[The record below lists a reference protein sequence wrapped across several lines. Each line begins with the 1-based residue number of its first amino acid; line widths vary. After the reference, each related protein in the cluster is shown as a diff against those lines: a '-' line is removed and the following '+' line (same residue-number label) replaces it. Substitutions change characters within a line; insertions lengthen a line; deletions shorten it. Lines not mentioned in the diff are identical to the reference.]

1 MELPLGKQGFEALR
15 KKNCYY
21 VDKTR
26 YIWELTSHGDD
37 YFLSRP
43 RRFGKSLLVS
53 TLECLFEGKKE
64 LFKGLYIYDKWDWSQ
79 KYPVLTIDLGGK
91 EYTNENDL
99 ERRIFAFLDRVEKKY
114 NIVVSGE
121 LKLSEAERM
130 QNILEH
136 IYTIN
141 SKTEVVVLI
150 DEYDKP
156 LLDVLEDKEISKKN
170 QSTLRG
176 FYSIFKA
183 SHKFIRFHFVT
194 GITMFSK
201 STVFTG
207 FNHLIDISLKPEYSS
222 ICGYTDKELDT
233 VFEDEIKNFDRDEIR
248 KWYNGYS
255 WLGEEKVYNPHGI
268 LKLFSNKEF
277 EYWWLEDGVPH
288 YLYFYLIQK
297 KVRPLQLENCLV
309 SRQNLIKSN
318 VENVKVKSLYFQSGF
333 LSIQD
338 KIRKNNRTYYRLDY
352 PNFEVRE
359 SFNSGFWEYITQDRV
374 DDECQNMLAKYLK
387 NNEFEEFVG
396 HLCVALEGVPYQWN
410 PIEDSKSYFD
420 YEYCYSRFLYAGL
433 SSTNLDINAER
444 STIMGRCDFAVTYGD
459 QVFIFEL
466 KMAKNKKERERMLD
480 SAMKQI
486 KTRRYGE
493 SYKKSK
499 KLIHLIALVFGREEK
514 NLIGWRH
521 EMLI

>member
-1 MELPLGKQGFEALR
+1 
-15 KKNCYY
+15 
-21 VDKTR
+21 
-26 YIWELTSHGDD
+26 
-37 YFLSRP
+37 
-43 RRFGKSLLVS
+43 
-53 TLECLFEGKKE
+53 
-64 LFKGLYIYDKWDWSQ
+64 
-79 KYPVLTIDLGGK
+79 
-91 EYTNENDL
+91 
-99 ERRIFAFLDRVEKKY
+99 
-114 NIVVSGE
+114 
-121 LKLSEAERM
+121 
-130 QNILEH
+130 
-136 IYTIN
+136 
-141 SKTEVVVLI
+141 
-150 DEYDKP
+150 
-156 LLDVLEDKEISKKN
+156 
-170 QSTLRG
+170 
-176 FYSIFKA
+176 
-183 SHKFIRFHFVT
+183 
-194 GITMFSK
+194 
-201 STVFTG
+201 
-207 FNHLIDISLKPEYSS
+207 
-222 ICGYTDKELDT
+222 
-233 VFEDEIKNFDRDEIR
+233 EIKNFDRDEIR

-396 HLCVALEGVPYQWN
+396 HLCAALEGVPYQWN